1 MRVNGPAA
9 STCIVGLAGT
19 FDVASYG
26 DQLLPRLAE
35 RELGARL
42 PLAEFRRF
50 APFGWEH
57 PTVMDGGMMAEPLG
71 RPTAQRRAELADQ
84 LDALVI
90 GGGELIHDRDDL
102 LAAKYRADAEETI
115 ERAPTRW
122 FIEGVGPELEPRC
135 PTLWHG
141 VGVPGDLSGET
152 AARVCRS
159 LAGRAYVSV
168 RDERSLARLVAAGAE
183 GAISIVPD
191 SGFLVPRLF
200 PLPVLQRR
208 RALHHMMGWLPVGD
222 YVVVQGN
229 RSILNQVGQ
238 LCSALHTVLDRHPGL
253 SLVTLE
259 TGPGDG
265 EAAFSAAVRAA
276 MVGVC
281 SMPEALVPEDVA
293 SVIEGARGVVS
304 ISMQA
309 SITAMA
315 FQRPT
320 VIANLGGRSNLT
332 ALAELVSPMATCI
345 TDITELPAALHK
357 ALGVP
362 CDGRLVRELQA
373 DIDRH
378 FDRMAEVIEQ
388 SSSTGGDVQ
397 RAQRRSSVV
406 AAELGALRRAHAVRG
421 RQLSAERMGRAITL
435 DAERAALDALRSGLA
450 AADERLVEF
459 HENHAEFAAA
469 AQNQLAD
476 VSTRLVEAEHRQQLL
491 QQTIGDLEQQ
501 LLLTEAALDAV
512 HRTKLFRLARW
523 PRKVFGWF
531 AR

>member
-1 MRVNGPAA
+1 
-9 STCIVGLAGT
+9 
-19 FDVASYG
+19 
-26 DQLLPRLAE
+26 
-35 RELGARL
+35 
-42 PLAEFRRF
+42 
-50 APFGWEH
+50 
-57 PTVMDGGMMAEPLG
+57 MMAEPLG

-265 EAAFSAAVRAA
+265 EAAFSTAVRAA

-293 SVIEGARGVVS
+293 SVIEGARGWCRS
-304 ISMQA
+304 RCRPA
-309 SITAMA
+309 S
-315 FQRPT
+315 RRW
-320 VIANLGGRSNLT
+320 RS
-332 ALAELVSPMATCI
+332 S
-345 TDITELPAALHK
+345 D
-357 ALGVP
+357 
-362 CDGRLVRELQA
+362 
-373 DIDRH
+373 
-378 FDRMAEVIEQ
+378 
-388 SSSTGGDVQ
+388 
-397 RAQRRSSVV
+397 RRSSPTWVV
-406 AAELGALRRAHAVRG
+406 ARTSPPLPSWCRRWQPASPTSPSCPPRCTKRWAY
-421 RQLSAERMGRAITL
+421 RATVGWCASCRPTSIAT
-435 DAERAALDALRSGLA
+435 
-450 AADERLVEF
+450 
-459 HENHAEFAAA
+459 
-469 AQNQLAD
+469 
-476 VSTRLVEAEHRQQLL
+476 ST
-491 QQTIGDLEQQ
+491 G
-501 LLLTEAALDAV
+501 
-512 HRTKLFRLARW
+512 W
-523 PRKVFGWF
+523 PR
-531 AR
+531 